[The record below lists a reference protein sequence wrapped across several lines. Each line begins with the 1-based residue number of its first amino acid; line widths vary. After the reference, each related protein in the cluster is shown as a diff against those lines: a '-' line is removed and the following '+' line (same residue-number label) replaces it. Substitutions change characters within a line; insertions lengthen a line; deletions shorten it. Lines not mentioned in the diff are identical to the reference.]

1 MAGPKTKAGPARSA
15 AMKGADVILALLLVS
30 IAALGAQ
37 LIVTLRAHQHM
48 RMDIAELDDVKYG
61 LLNADV
67 WVSRVTAIIKR
78 RVNES
83 ELTGENRASV
93 KKALEHVLDVLITQ
107 ADLYV
112 RQRNADGFTGSIKE
126 SIREKLIDVDEVKA
140 GIPGY
145 ADKIIDALNQPEA
158 RRDLNAFLANL
169 LSSVS
174 RSTFAEVD
182 KRPIAAIQSAYNCG
196 SRATC
201 HDAIEQRLHANHIR
215 AVQLALGVVTL
226 SVLLFVGGWLRWRR
240 TTTRAP
246 LAMLVLCCGL
256 LAACGVLTPM
266 IEVEARI
273 SSLQFMLLGE
283 PVKFDDQ
290 VLYFQ
295 SKSVLDVVRVLTSTG
310 KVDMIAV
317 GILVMTFSVVF
328 PIAKLTASFV
338 YLYDLRGLRRNK
350 VIEFFTLKSAKWSMA
365 DVFVVAMFM
374 AYIGFSGLIASQ
386 LSTFA
391 LAAKAN
397 VDVLTTNGTSL
408 QIGFFMFL
416 AFCIAGLATS
426 TLIDA
431 ASRRDGANAAH

>member
-48 RMDIAELDDVKYG
+48 RMDIAELDDVKYA

-67 WVSRVTAIIKR
+67 WVSRVTAIIKK

-182 KRPIAAIQSAYNCG
+182 
-196 SRATC
+196 
-201 HDAIEQRLHANHIR
+201 
-215 AVQLALGVVTL
+215 
-226 SVLLFVGGWLRWRR
+226 
-240 TTTRAP
+240 
-246 LAMLVLCCGL
+246 
-256 LAACGVLTPM
+256 
-266 IEVEARI
+266 
-273 SSLQFMLLGE
+273 
-283 PVKFDDQ
+283 
-290 VLYFQ
+290 
-295 SKSVLDVVRVLTSTG
+295 
-310 KVDMIAV
+310 
-317 GILVMTFSVVF
+317 
-328 PIAKLTASFV
+328 
-338 YLYDLRGLRRNK
+338 
-350 VIEFFTLKSAKWSMA
+350 
-365 DVFVVAMFM
+365 
-374 AYIGFSGLIASQ
+374 
-386 LSTFA
+386 
-391 LAAKAN
+391 
-397 VDVLTTNGTSL
+397 
-408 QIGFFMFL
+408 
-416 AFCIAGLATS
+416 
-426 TLIDA
+426 
-431 ASRRDGANAAH
+431 